1 MPVRAR
7 TRLTALLTAVI
18 ATSFALLGAATVPA
32 AAAGGTEPTAPWGL
46 DRVDQRHLPLDGSY
60 RWSTDGQGVDV
71 YVVDTG
77 IRLTSADLRGR
88 VRSGVDEVDGG
99 AASDCNGHGTH
110 VAGIIGGSRYG
121 VAKRVRLVAVR
132 VLDCSGAGS
141 TGRIVAGLDWIVR
154 DHAAGT
160 PAVANLSL
168 GGAPSSAL
176 DAAVRALVRDGVVV
190 TTAAGNGDASGH
202 GIDACSTSPARTGIA
217 ITVSATDRNDV
228 RPTWAN
234 WGRCV
239 DLVAPGVG
247 IMSDWNSSD
256 RATRTLSGTS
266 MAAPHVA
273 GAAARYL
280 SSHRSATPAQVRG
293 YLVHASTA
301 GAVQDARNDSAR
313 LLYLSG

>member
-1 MPVRAR
+1 MPAR
-7 TRLTALLTAVI
+7 VLTLLIALLALFVVVVPP
-18 ATSFALLGAATVPA
+18 AT
-32 AAAGGTEPTAPWGL
+32 AAGGAEASAPWGL

-60 RWSTDGQGVDV
+60 RWSTDGNGVDV

-99 AASDCNGHGTH
+99 PAADCNGHGTH

-121 VAKRVRLVAVR
+121 VAKRARLVAVR
-132 VLDCSGAGS
+132 VLDCSGAGPTS
-141 TGRIVAGLDWIVR
+141 RIVAGLDWVVR
-154 DHAAGT
+154 DHAAGV

-168 GGAPSSAL
+168 GGAPSSAV
-176 DAAVRALVRDGVVV
+176 DTAVRALVRDGVVV

-202 GIDACSTSPARTGIA
+202 GVDACSTSPARTGIA

-228 RPTWAN
+228 RPAWAN

-239 DLVAPGVG
+239 DVFAPGVG
-247 IMSDWNSSD
+247 IASDWATSD
-256 RATRTLSGTS
+256 GATRTLSGTS

-280 SSHRSATPAQVRG
+280 SAHRAATPTQVRS

-301 GAVQDARNDSAR
+301 GAVHDARNDSAR
-313 LLYLSG
+313 LLYLTG